1 MRRVLRFGLRTAAV
15 ATAAL
20 AVSCAG
26 LTLHR
31 TRVVERVRA
40 ATALPSGALESLEAL
55 RIGGVD
61 QWIFVRAVD
70 PGAPVLLF
78 VHGGPGS
85 PLMPLAR
92 EFEGSLARHFVVVHW
107 DQRGAGKSF
116 SLRIPRDSM
125 TRERFVADAVELTER
140 LRARFGVERIFL
152 AGSSWGTVLG
162 ADLVSRRP
170 DLFHAFVSMATDVH
184 GPRGEE
190 ISYAY
195 VHQCLRERGDIDDLR
210 ALEEIGAPPYDSV
223 LDVARQRQWLR
234 RCGGM
239 FHDPE
244 RTSFLARYGY
254 ASPEYSLL
262 DIVRFAVGE
271 AFSGITMVMDLLSS
285 VDLPAQVPR
294 IEVPV
299 FFFQGRHDRQ
309 TPSVLV
315 EDYFARLDAP
325 RGKRLFWFEGSA
337 HDLYREEP
345 ERMQRLLVEEVLPLA
360 ELPSGLEAAI
370 ESAPL
375 DPALRSLPP
384 EILRQMDRDR
394 IPGLQLAVWHRGRLE
409 WSRGLGLADVAH
421 GAPVLRSTVLQ
432 AGSISKLFTATLVMQ
447 QVEAG
452 RLALDDDV
460 NAHLPAE
467 RRVRSP
473 DGRPAPVTLRQL
485 LSHRSGL
492 PQLGGGVSLPQL
504 VAIGSGLTPI
514 PDFDTYLANGL
525 MLRRTPGAA
534 LRYSNDAF
542 ILLGWMVGH
551 HAGVDFS
558 VLVRRA
564 ILDRLGMHASDFDPE
579 SPAIRGRLA
588 SVYDLDDGGWTPAR
602 GWPGVWPSGS
612 LHTTAED
619 LLQFARM
626 VLGNGR
632 LADQRILEPLSLAE
646 MTRLQSSVVP
656 GAERGFGLGFRIT
669 HYRGVRLLCHE
680 GGNPGIA
687 ARLCIQPERELAVAV
702 LVNRDSLATPV
713 NVVNRILDVYLPAPA
728 SRDFEVESQVR
739 ITGTYRPVDLMPDSL
754 SWLEPFMRIPIR
766 KDGNGLQVELEK
778 SKPMRLFATRDP
790 WTFELGGGPGDGEQ
804 IVFRASSEDEL
815 HAYAAIYHLQEAPRW
830 TDPRWLGTT
839 MLVVVSAV
847 VARRFLRR
855 RRLAQARVGDQPS
868 PPKGSLP

>member
-1 MRRVLRFGLRTAAV
+1 LLRTSIIATAVAAV
-15 ATAAL
+15 G
-20 AVSCAG
+20 CAG
-26 LTLHR
+26 LSLHR
-31 TRVVERVRA
+31 ARVLERVRA
-40 ATALPSGALESLEAL
+40 ATALPPGAFESLEAL
-55 RIGGVD
+55 RIGGID
-61 QWIFVRAVD
+61 QWIFVRALD
-70 PGAPVLLF
+70 PRAPVLLF

-92 EFEGSLARHFVVVHW
+92 DFEGPLARHFVVVHW

-152 AGSSWGTVLG
+152 AASSWGTVLG

-170 DLFHAFVSMATDVH
+170 DLFHAFVAMATDVH

-195 VHQCLRERGDIDDLR
+195 VRECLRGRGETERLR
-210 ALEEIGAPPYDSV
+210 ALEEIGPPPYDSV

-244 RTSFLARYGY
+244 GTSFVARYGY

-262 DIVRFAVGE
+262 DVVRFAVGE
-271 AFSGITMVMDLLSS
+271 AFSGVTMVRDLLGS
-285 VDLPAQVPR
+285 VDLLAQVPR

-315 EDYFARLDAP
+315 EEYFAHLDAP
-325 RGKRLFWFEGSA
+325 RGKRLFWFEHSA

-360 ELPSGLEAAI
+360 ERPPEIDAAI
-370 ESAPL
+370 ESPPL
-375 DPALRSLPP
+375 DPALRALGP

-394 IPGLQLAVWHRGRLE
+394 VPGLQLAVWHRGRLV
-409 WSRGLGLADVAH
+409 WSRGFGLADVAR
-421 GAPVLRSTVLQ
+421 GAPIVRASVLR
-432 AGSISKLFTATLVMQ
+432 AGSISKLFTATLAMQ

-460 NAHLPAE
+460 NRHVPDE

-492 PQLGGGVSLPQL
+492 PSLGSGVSLPEL
-504 VAIGSGLTPI
+504 VGMWWGLAPI
-514 PDFDTYLANGL
+514 PNLDRYLANGL
-525 MLRRTPGAA
+525 RLRRTPGAV

-542 ILLGWMVGH
+542 ILLGWTVAH
-551 HAGVDFS
+551 RAGVEFS
-558 VLVRRA
+558 LLARRA
-564 ILDRLGMHASDFDPE
+564 IFDRLGMRASDFDPE
-579 SPAIRGRLA
+579 SPRIRGSLA
-588 SVYDLDDGGWTPAR
+588 SVYRLDDGGWTPALE
-602 GWPGVWPSGS
+602 WPGVWPSGS

-626 VLGNGR
+626 VLDDGR
-632 LADQRILEPLSLAE
+632 LGDQRVLAPRSLEE
-646 MTRLQSSVVP
+646 MTRLESRPIS
-656 GAERGFGLGFRIT
+656 GADRGFGLGFRIT
-669 HYRGVRLLCHE
+669 RYRGARLLCHE

-702 LVNRDSLATPV
+702 LVNGEALATPAT
-713 NVVNRILDVYLPAPA
+713 VVNRILDVYLPPRA
-728 SRDFEVESQVR
+728 SPDVQVQGQVR
-739 ITGTYRPVDLMPDSL
+739 ITGTYRPVDLLPDPL
-754 SWLEPFMRIPIR
+754 SWLEPFVRIPVR
-766 KDGNGLQVELEK
+766 EGADGLEIEMDEAN
-778 SKPMRLFATRDP
+778 PMRLVATRDP
-790 WTFELGGGPGDGEQ
+790 WTFELRGGPGDGEHV
-804 IVFRASSEDEL
+804 VFRPSSEGEL
-815 HAYAAIYHLQEAPRW
+815 HAYAAIYHLREAPRW
-830 TDPRWLGTT
+830 TDPRLLGIG
-839 MLVVVSAV
+839 LLLAVSAIA
-847 VARRFLRR
+847 ARRSIVRR
-855 RRLAQARVGDQPS
+855 EARRARSGE
-868 PPKGSLP
+868 G

>member
-1 MRRVLRFGLRTAAV
+1 VRRALRLALRGAAV

-20 AVSCAG
+20 AVGCAA

-31 TRVVERVRA
+31 ARVVERVRA
-40 ATALPSGALESLEAL
+40 ATALPSEALESLEAL
-55 RIGGVD
+55 RIGGID
-61 QWIFVRAVD
+61 QWIFVRAAD
-70 PGAPVLLF
+70 PRAPVLLF
-78 VHGGPGS
+78 LHGGPGS
-85 PLMPLAR
+85 PMMPLAR

-125 TRERFVADAVELTER
+125 TRERFVADAIELTER

-170 DLFHAFVSMATDVH
+170 DLFHAFVAIATDVH
-184 GPRGEE
+184 GPKGEE

-195 VHQCLRERGDIDDLR
+195 VRECLRDRGDTDDLR
-210 ALEEIGAPPYDSV
+210 ALEEIGPPPYDSV

-239 FHDPE
+239 FHDPS
-244 RTSFLARYGY
+244 RTSFFARYGY

-271 AFSGITMVMDLLSS
+271 AFSGGTLVMDLLRS

-325 RGKRLFWFEGSA
+325 RGKRLFWFEHSA

-345 ERMQRLLVEEVLPLA
+345 ERLQRLLVEELLPLA
-360 ELPSGLEAAI
+360 DRPVELEAAI
-370 ESAPL
+370 ESPPL
-375 DPALRSLPP
+375 DPALRALAP

-394 IPGLQLAVWHRGRLE
+394 VPGLQLAVWHRGRLE
-409 WSRGLGLADVAH
+409 WSRGFGLADVAN
-421 GAPVLRSTVLQ
+421 GAPVVRGTVLR

-460 NAHLPAE
+460 NRHLPAE

-473 DGRPAPVTLRQL
+473 DGQPARVTLRQL

-492 PQLGGGVSLPQL
+492 PPLGSGVSFPEL
-504 VAIGSGLTPI
+504 VGMGLRLTPI

-525 MLRRTPGAA
+525 LLRRTPGAA

-542 ILLGWMVGH
+542 ILLGWTVS
-551 HAGVDFS
+551 HATGVAFT
-558 VLVRRA
+558 VLARSA
-564 ILDRLGMHASDFDPE
+564 ILDRVGMGASDFDPE
-579 SPAIRGRLA
+579 SPRIRGPLA
-588 SVYDLDDGGWTPAR
+588 SVYSLDDGGWAPASE
-602 GWPGVWPSGS
+602 WPGVWPSGS

-626 VLGNGR
+626 VLANGR
-632 LADQRILEPLSLAE
+632 LGDQRILEPHSLKE
-646 MTRLQSSVVP
+646 MTRLQSSPVS
-656 GAERGFGLGFRIT
+656 GADRGFGLGFRIT
-669 HYRGVRLLCHE
+669 RYHGVRLLCHE

-687 ARLCIQPERELAVAV
+687 ARLCIEPERELAVAV

-713 NVVNRILDVYLPAPA
+713 AVVNRILDVYLPRT
-728 SRDFEVESQVR
+728 SQDLEVHRSVR
-739 ITGTYRPVDLMPDSL
+739 IIGTYHPVDLMPDPL
-754 SWLEPFMRIPIR
+754 SWLEPFMHVQVR
-766 KDGNGLQVELEK
+766 KDTGGLRVEPGD
-778 SKPMRLFATRDP
+778 SGPMRLLATRDP
-790 WTFELGGGPGDGEQ
+790 WTFELSGGPGDGEQ
-804 IVFRASSEDEL
+804 IVFRKGSEDEL

-830 TDPRWLGTT
+830 TDPRLLGTA
-839 MLVVVSAV
+839 LLLVVSAV
-847 VARRFLRR
+847 VARRFIRR
-855 RRLAQARVGDQPS
+855 RRLQMS
-868 PPKGSLP
+868 P